1 MTIAEN
7 LNFDTLYYSL
17 FNAEKKIHVEIYL
30 EISRE
35 TIPLYSGDC
44 RKPMGYSKA
53 YWIIK
58 KYNGHLRGRVKPS
71 SFVFSFFSLYF

>member
-30 EISRE
+30 DDDMKYPGKLYHYTLEIVGNQWA
-35 TIPLYSGDC
+35 IL
-44 RKPMGYSKA
+44 KPIG
-53 YWIIK
+53 
-58 KYNGHLRGRVKPS
+58 
-71 SFVFSFFSLYF
+71 